1 MTNPLLQ
8 LAEAGQS
15 VWLDYLHRK
24 IIESGELKRLIDED
38 GLKGMT
44 SNPSIFEKA
53 IGDGDDYDDRLQA
66 VLATQDLEAMDLYE
80 ALAIADIQAAA
91 DVFRPVYDRL
101 NGADGF
107 VSLEVSPYLAM
118 DTEATITEAR
128 RLWRAVDRPN
138 VMIKVP
144 GTNAGVPAIRQL
156 VGEGININVTL
167 LFGLAAYRAVAE
179 AHMAGLETFRAAGG
193 DVSKVHGVAS
203 IFVSR
208 IDTQIDQAI
217 DQRLA
222 AGAGA
227 HADALKA
234 LRGKV
239 AIANAKLAYLDYQDR
254 VASRRWKTLAAAG
267 ATPQRLLWASTGAK
281 DPTYSDV
288 LYVEGLIG
296 PDTINTMPVKTL
308 EAFRDHGR
316 TAPSL
321 TSGVSEAGHVLGDA
335 DTLDLNLNGVCERLV
350 TDGVT
355 QFAQAF
361 DKLLAAV
368 ANKRVRMLGERLNRQ
383 AITLPADLQPA
394 FDEALERARTEGW
407 SRRIWAGDA
416 ALWTGKDEASW
427 LGWLQAG
434 RGQAIDLAAL
444 TAFQTEVK
452 AAGFAHAVLLGM
464 GGSSLAPEVLAQTFG
479 ARPDTPELLVL
490 DSTDPAQIRRI
501 EAQIDPAAT
510 LFIVSS
516 KSGSTLEPDILHRY
530 FFDLTARALGEAD
543 APSHFIAVTDPGSQ
557 LEATAQRQ
565 GFRRVFH
572 GDPRIG
578 GRYSALSNFGMV
590 PAAVIG
596 IDVAA
601 FIGASELMV
610 RSCGRSVPPAANP
623 GVLLGLVLGVGAK
636 AGRDKVSILGSK
648 GIADLGAWLEQLIAE
663 STGKSGRGLIP
674 VDGEPIGAPGA
685 YGDDRLF
692 VYLRLDE
699 DAASDIDAAVR
710 EFEDYGHPVIR
721 ITLANRDTLG
731 QEFFRWEI
739 ATAVAGAVIGLNPFD
754 QPDVEASKRKTRALT
769 DRYEQT
775 GRLPSEEPILRSDG
789 LALYA
794 DPRNADALQQAAGAR
809 SVDAFLRAHFER
821 ARQGDYIGLLAYLD
835 RSPAHISALQQVR
848 NTLRDRKKVATV
860 LGFGPRFQHST
871 GQAYKGGPNSGVFLQ
886 ITAEPAADLPVPGHS
901 YSFGV
906 VEAAQARGDFG
917 VLAER
922 GRRLLRLD
930 LGRDVEGGLK
940 RLAEALDRSLA

>member
-8 LAEAGQS
+8 LADAGQS

-24 IIESGELKRLIDED
+24 LIESGELKRLIDED

-53 IGDGDDYDDRLQA
+53 IGDGDDYDDRLKA

-91 DVFRPVYDRL
+91 DLFRPVYDRL

-118 DTEATITEAR
+118 DTEATIIEAR

-144 GTNAGVPAIRQL
+144 GTNAGVPAIRRL

-179 AHMAGLETFRAAGG
+179 AHIAGLETFRAAGG

-208 IDTQIDQAI
+208 IDTQIDKEI
-217 DQRLA
+217 DRRLA
-222 AGAGA
+222 TGAGT
-227 HADALKA
+227 HADELKA

-254 VASRRWKTLAAAG
+254 VASRRWKRLAAAG
-267 ATPQRLLWASTGAK
+267 ACPQRLLWASTGAK

-316 TAPSL
+316 ISPSL
-321 TSGVSEAGHVLGDA
+321 TSSLSAAGHVLGGA
-335 DTLDLNLNGVCERLV
+335 DTLDLDLNGVCDRLV
-350 TDGVT
+350 ADGVT

-368 ANKRVRMLGERLNRQ
+368 ADKRVRMLGERLNRQ
-383 AITLPADLQPA
+383 SITLPADLQPA
-394 FDEALERARTEGW
+394 FDEALERARAEGW

-452 AAGFAHAVLLGM
+452 ADGFAHAVLLGM

-479 ARPDTPELLVL
+479 ARPGMPELLVL

-530 FFDLTARALGEAD
+530 FFDLTARKLGAAD
-543 APSHFIAVTDPGSQ
+543 AARHFIAVTDPGSK
-557 LEATAQRQ
+557 LEETAQRE

-572 GDPRIG
+572 GEPQIG

-601 FIGASELMV
+601 FIGASELMA
-610 RSCGRSVPPAANP
+610 RSCGPSVPPAANP
-623 GVLLGLVLGVGAK
+623 GILLGLVLGAAAK
-636 AGRDKVSILGSK
+636 AGRDKLSIVASK

-663 STGKSGRGLIP
+663 STGKRGKGLIP
-674 VDGEPIGAPGA
+674 VDAEPLGAPGA
-685 YGDDRLF
+685 YGGDRLF
-692 VYLRLDE
+692 VYL
-699 DAASDIDAAVR
+699 
-710 EFEDYGHPVIR
+710 HKK
-721 ITLANRDTLG
+721 TLHRT
-731 QEFFRWEI
+731 
-739 ATAVAGAVIGLNPFD
+739 
-754 QPDVEASKRKTRALT
+754 STRA
-769 DRYEQT
+769 
-775 GRLPSEEPILRSDG
+775 
-789 LALYA
+789 
-794 DPRNADALQQAAGAR
+794 
-809 SVDAFLRAHFER
+809 
-821 ARQGDYIGLLAYLD
+821 
-835 RSPAHISALQQVR
+835 SA
-848 NTLRDRKKVATV
+848 
-860 LGFGPRFQHST
+860 
-871 GQAYKGGPNSGVFLQ
+871 NSKTSA
-886 ITAEPAADLPVPGHS
+886 I
-901 YSFGV
+901 
-906 VEAAQARGDFG
+906 R
-917 VLAER
+917 
-922 GRRLLRLD
+922 
-930 LGRDVEGGLK
+930 
-940 RLAEALDRSLA
+940 